1 MRLLLDRNKI
11 YKKKTNTKMSEHNFN
26 IVNFSIQ
33 PESELATFV
42 SKKQFL
48 GDEYISQLVNAS
60 IKLGFNLDIIQ
71 KTFRIFLKGYKDPVN
86 MFNPNYRQI
95 IDKDKFIN
103 ALISNASQLDS
114 KNNNNGSNRT
124 SNNRANFNSEPDR
137 LDFDDDY
144 GEENDDSSTN
154 GYFADEQT
162 TSEQVKFSHFDPFAN
177 SKQYSSLSINPPNN
191 KLEMKNFPS
200 SLASPSSAVGGLA
213 PITKKPLSAQ
223 QLQHQQHSEY
233 QAQQMNKLNDK
244 NNLRPI
250 IIDSNDVA
258 SFNSKQIFMFIR
270 VKKVVEYFE
279 KRKHQIYVILSSFR
293 KDQIMNSKTALNLL
307 YFVLTI

>member
-1 MRLLLDRNKI
+1 
-11 YKKKTNTKMSEHNFN
+11 MSEHNFN
-26 IVNFSIQ
+26 MVNFSIQ
-33 PESELATFV
+33 HDSELATFV

-48 GDEYISQLVNAS
+48 GDDYISNLVNAS

-71 KTFRIFLKGYKDPVN
+71 KMFRMFLKNYTHPFN
-86 MFNPNYRQI
+86 MYSPNYKLI
-95 IDKDKFIN
+95 IDKEKFIN
-103 ALISNASQLDS
+103 ALITNASQLDN
-114 KNNNNGSNRT
+114 KNNNSSNRT
-124 SNNRANFNSEPDR
+124 SNNRSNFNSEPDR

-144 GEENDDSSTN
+144 GEENDDSSSN

-162 TSEQVKFSHFDPFAN
+162 ASEHVKFSHFDPFAN

-200 SLASPSSAVGGLA
+200 SLTSPSSAVGGLA

-223 QLQHQQHSEY
+223 QLQQQQHTEY
-233 QAQQMNKLNDK
+233 QIQQMNKLNDK

-258 SFNSKQIFMFIR
+258 SYNSKQIFMFIR

-293 KDQIMNSKTALNLL
+293 KDQIMNSKLTLNLL
-307 YFVLTI
+307 YFVLTKIYELFI